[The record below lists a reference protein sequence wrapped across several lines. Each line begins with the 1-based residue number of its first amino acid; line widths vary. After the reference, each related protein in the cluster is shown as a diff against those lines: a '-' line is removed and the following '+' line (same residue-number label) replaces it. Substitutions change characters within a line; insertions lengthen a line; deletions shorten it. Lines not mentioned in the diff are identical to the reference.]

1 MIPKIESAK
10 IQCTFAEIFYKIILF
25 KNRFN
30 YWCIN
35 ILKHFYCTFPGKYH
49 FSVYGNKFHIIE
61 MKLFISINSIHDTF
75 NLNHNIYYG
84 FSISKEKL
92 FELSKQPIVRLYP
105 SVVSKQVQEK

>member
-1 MIPKIESAK
+1 
-10 IQCTFAEIFYKIILF
+10 
-25 KNRFN
+25 
-30 YWCIN
+30 
-35 ILKHFYCTFPGKYH
+35 
-49 FSVYGNKFHIIE
+49 

-75 NLNHNIYYG
+75 KLNHNIYYS

>member
-1 MIPKIESAK
+1 
-10 IQCTFAEIFYKIILF
+10 
-25 KNRFN
+25 
-30 YWCIN
+30 
-35 ILKHFYCTFPGKYH
+35 
-49 FSVYGNKFHIIE
+49 